1 MNENDE
7 EIDDLQADFNEVEMR
22 LNDAALKISLG
33 AIRSENDE

>member
-22 LNDAALKISLG
+22 LNDAALKISLVV
-33 AIRSENDE
+33 IRSENDE